1 MITSRKMLREYLRA
15 DVMANKKPSFGMHI
29 IPCWWKGWYNMLY
42 INYMRRCEYYRDA
55 RTGIISKIIARF
67 YKIRMRRL
75 GNRILIQIPQNTFGK
90 GLYIP
95 HCGPII
101 VNGSASF
108 GDNCVVQSGVVICEG
123 VQGGNHLYFAS
134 GAKILRNVTLAD
146 DIIVG
151 ANAVVSK
158 SFLEPN
164 VVVGGIP
171 AKKISDNG
179 FRNRTVV

>member
-15 DVMANKKPSFGMHI
+15 DVVASKKPPIAMHI
-29 IPCWWKGWYNMLY
+29 IPCWLMGWYNMLY
-42 INYMRRCEYYRDA
+42 INYMRRCEYYKGA
-55 RTGIISKIIARF
+55 STGIIFKILGMF
-67 YKIRMRRL
+67 YKFLMRRL
-75 GNRILIQIPQNTFGK
+75 GNRIMIQIPQNTFGK

-123 VQGGNHLYFAS
+123 VQGGNHLYLAA
-134 GAKILRNVTLAD
+134 GAKILRNVILAD